1 MFSDNSDEEPGF
13 YVPELILTDV
23 FQNKETELF
32 IIL

>member
-13 YVPELILTDV
+13 YVPELILTD
-23 FQNKETELF
+23 FIQNKKTELF